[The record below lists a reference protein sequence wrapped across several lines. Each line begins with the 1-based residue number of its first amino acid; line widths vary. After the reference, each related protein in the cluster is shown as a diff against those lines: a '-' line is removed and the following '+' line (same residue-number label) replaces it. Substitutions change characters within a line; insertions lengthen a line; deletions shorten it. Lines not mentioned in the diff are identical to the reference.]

1 MKFKKSNDE
10 IYKRGEVGSYLLVED
25 GLSLT
30 TITGLFA
37 IVTTLTLSSYAIF
50 TLLVLGN
57 LVKCMLLAF
66 LALAVGFLRLW
77 NVHLQIQQQKRV

>member
-1 MKFKKSNDE
+1 
-10 IYKRGEVGSYLLVED
+10 VED

-30 TITGLFA
+30 TIAGLLA
-37 IVTTLTLSSYAIF
+37 IVTALTLSGDAIF

-66 LALAVGFLRLW
+66 LALAVGFLCLW
-77 NVHLQIQQQKRV
+77 NVHLQIINHKYNNMV